1 MQLRSLSWFI
11 GGVGFACGAFAAR
24 SGHAESAGK
33 NPVAAQA
40 LYDEARKLV
49 DAGNLEAACPKFK
62 ASYELDPGGG
72 TLLNL
77 ADCYEKQ
84 GKLALAWST
93 FKEAL
98 VAAQRDG
105 RTERIDFANQHISKL
120 EGRLAHLTVNV
131 SENARAAGLIIQIDG
146 AALAEQAWGVAMPV
160 DPGQHVVRAEA
171 PGKQPFETTL
181 EAAAG
186 SSAGETVEIPALAAV
201 ADAGVSGGGV
211 AAGDSTASGG
221 SGSRRTLG
229 WVVGGVGVVSLGVGG
244 YFGLRALSRWSDR
257 NNACAGGCTPE
268 AKVAGDEAGT
278 AATISTVG
286 FGVGLVGIGVG
297 TYLLLSSGG
306 EKEAAHDVGSK
317 VTWVPV
323 ATQDG
328 AGLLVRSTW

>member
-1 MQLRSLSWFI
+1 VS
-11 GGVGFACGAFAAR
+11 V
-24 SGHAESAGK
+24 SA
-33 NPVAAQA
+33 
-40 LYDEARKLV
+40 
-49 DAGNLEAACPKFK
+49 
-62 ASYELDPGGG
+62 
-72 TLLNL
+72 
-77 ADCYEKQ
+77 
-84 GKLALAWST
+84 
-93 FKEAL
+93 
-98 VAAQRDG
+98 
-105 RTERIDFANQHISKL
+105 
-120 EGRLAHLTVNV
+120 
-131 SENARAAGLIIQIDG
+131 NARASGLIIQIDG

-160 DPGQHVVRAEA
+160 DPGKHVVRAEA

-186 SSAGETVEIPALAAV
+186 SAAGETVEIPALAA
-201 ADAGVSGGGV
+201 ATDGGVSGGTAG
-211 AAGDSTASGG
+211 AGDSTASGD
-221 SGSRRTLG
+221 SSSRRRTIG

-257 NNACAGGCTPE
+257 NDGCVTGCTPE

-297 TYLLLSSGG
+297 AYLLLSSAG
-306 EKEAAHDVGSK
+306 EKEPAPSVGSG